1 MENKKDKKVALNDEL
16 LDKVSGGEDG
26 ENNGTCECG
35 APLAPGGVCMN
46 PLCSHSNTNSP
57 VINEAVDVVTEIV
70 GHITFS

>member
-1 MENKKDKKVALNDEL
+1 MENKKGKAALNDEL
-16 LDKVSGGEDG
+16 LEKVSGGEDG

-57 VINEAVDVVTEIV
+57 AINDAVDVVTEII
-70 GHITFS
+70 GHITFP